1 MSQAT
6 RPNDRHI
13 IWSNQ
18 NLDVDDWREDYK
30 EFLEANELDDDPN
43 DEQALYEWME
53 ETNYDYLSDERV
65 NLNVQLS
72 QPIIVIGDIGR
83 WNGRVM
89 GYKDIPSGN
98 IRDCLYG
105 RENKESEMQGAYTT
119 EFGFRADTEKYAFV
133 LRCNPTRGDYNF
145 YCLCYVKEWLDK
157 HIEEAN
163 RDIRF
168 IDSHYKELFRIPDGE
183 RIIVTDRDGKTESYP
198 CRYIDNYHTEV
209 GCNLFHIC
217 EFAERME
224 QGGCTYA
231 PMEPPLPPMCYSVL
245 PSTGEVIQIDRWQ
258 KGYTATSFNDGNR
271 AENEAIKD
279 KFNEKLGVSKAQEQA
294 MLAGSMIRWDSIAA
308 KPKSYDE
315 NGKAIKP
322 KDYER

>member
-1 MSQAT
+1 
-6 RPNDRHI
+6 
-13 IWSNQ
+13 
-18 NLDVDDWREDYK
+18 
-30 EFLEANELDDDPN
+30 
-43 DEQALYEWME
+43 
-53 ETNYDYLSDERV
+53 
-65 NLNVQLS
+65 
-72 QPIIVIGDIGR
+72 
-83 WNGRVM
+83 
-89 GYKDIPSGN
+89 
-98 IRDCLYG
+98 
-105 RENKESEMQGAYTT
+105 MQGAYTT
-119 EFGFRADTEKYAFV
+119 EFGFRADTGKYAFV

-183 RIIVTDRDGKTESYP
+183 RIVVTDRDGKTESYP

-209 GCNLFHIC
+209 GRNLFHIC

-258 KGYTATSFNDGNR
+258 KGYTATRFNDGNR

>member
-1 MSQAT
+1 MTSRNNEHRKKGAQD
-6 RPNDRHI
+6 NDRFHT
-13 IWSNQ
+13 
-18 NLDVDDWREDYK
+18 
-30 EFLEANELDDDPN
+30 A
-43 DEQALYEWME
+43 
-53 ETNYDYLSDERV
+53 T
-65 NLNVQLS
+65 
-72 QPIIVIGDIGR
+72 
-83 WNGRVM
+83 
-89 GYKDIPSGN
+89 
-98 IRDCLYG
+98 
-105 RENKESEMQGAYTT
+105 
-119 EFGFRADTEKYAFV
+119 ADRSRTQ
-133 LRCNPTRGDYNF
+133 
-145 YCLCYVKEWLDK
+145 
-157 HIEEAN
+157 
-163 RDIRF
+163 

-198 CRYIDNYHTEV
+198 CRYIDDYHTEV
-209 GCNLFHIC
+209 GSNLFHIC

-231 PMEPPLPPMCYSVL
+231 PMEPPLPPMCYSIL

-258 KGYTATSFNDGNR
+258 KGYTATRFNDGNR

>member
-1 MSQAT
+1 MDDVINALRSEEYGLLQSRSQMV
-6 RPNDRHI
+6 R
-13 IWSNQ
+13 
-18 NLDVDDWREDYK
+18 
-30 EFLEANELDDDPN
+30 
-43 DEQALYEWME
+43 
-53 ETNYDYLSDERV
+53 
-65 NLNVQLS
+65 
-72 QPIIVIGDIGR
+72 
-83 WNGRVM
+83 
-89 GYKDIPSGN
+89 
-98 IRDCLYG
+98 YG

-183 RIIVTDRDGKTESYP
+183 RIVVTDRDGKTESYP

-209 GCNLFHIC
+209 GRNLFHIC

-224 QGGCTYA
+224 QSGCTYA
-231 PMEPPLPPMCYSVL
+231 PMEPPLPPMCYSIL

>member
-1 MSQAT
+1 MNQQKTVESRVLSILKDCPRARFDDMILIMHYYNRYAT
-6 RPNDRHI
+6 
-13 IWSNQ
+13 
-18 NLDVDDWREDYK
+18 
-30 EFLEANELDDDPN
+30 
-43 DEQALYEWME
+43 
-53 ETNYDYLSDERV
+53 
-65 NLNVQLS
+65 
-72 QPIIVIGDIGR
+72 
-83 WNGRVM
+83 
-89 GYKDIPSGN
+89 
-98 IRDCLYG
+98 
-105 RENKESEMQGAYTT
+105 
-119 EFGFRADTEKYAFV
+119 
-133 LRCNPTRGDYNF
+133 
-145 YCLCYVKEWLDK
+145 YVKEWLDK

-209 GCNLFHIC
+209 GRNLFHIC

-231 PMEPPLPPMCYSVL
+231 PMEPPLPPMCYSIL

>member
-1 MSQAT
+1 M
-6 RPNDRHI
+6 
-13 IWSNQ
+13 
-18 NLDVDDWREDYK
+18 K
-30 EFLEANELDDDPN
+30 
-43 DEQALYEWME
+43 
-53 ETNYDYLSDERV
+53 
-65 NLNVQLS
+65 
-72 QPIIVIGDIGR
+72 
-83 WNGRVM
+83 
-89 GYKDIPSGN
+89 GN
-98 IRDCLYG
+98 
-105 RENKESEMQGAYTT
+105 YTT
-119 EFGFRADTEKYAFV
+119 EFGFRADSEKYAFL
-133 LRCNPTRGDYNF
+133 LRCIPVQGDYNF
-145 YCLCYVKEWLDK
+145 YCFCYVRKWLDK

-183 RIIVTDRDGKTESYP
+183 HIIVTDRYGKMKSYP
-198 CRYIDNYHTEV
+198 CRYIDDYHLEV

-231 PMEPPLPPMCYSVL
+231 PMEPPLPPMCYSIL

>member
-1 MSQAT
+1 MADFTLRPMTIPERKYSYAQSSQLQGQTGNIGHLRGDFGSNDNLFYTTWFDA
-6 RPNDRHI
+6 RPQLKSD
-13 IWSNQ
+13 
-18 NLDVDDWREDYK
+18 
-30 EFLEANELDDDPN
+30 EFKQDLDDVIN
-43 DEQALYEWME
+43 AMRSE
-53 ETNYDYLSDERV
+53 EYGLLQNSVAMR
-65 NLNVQLS
+65 S
-72 QPIIVIGDIGR
+72 FGR
-83 WNGRVM
+83 AN
-89 GYKDIPSGN
+89 KD
-98 IRDCLYG
+98 
-105 RENKESEMQGAYTT
+105 SEMQGNYTT
-119 EFGFRADTEKYAFV
+119 EFGFRADTEKYAFL
-133 LRCNPTRGDYNF
+133 LRCIPVRGDYNF
-145 YCLCYVKEWLDK
+145 YCFCYVKEWLDK

-198 CRYIDNYHTEV
+198 CRYIDSYHTEV
-209 GCNLFHIC
+209 GRNLFHIC

-279 KFNEKLGVSKAQEQA
+279 KFNEKLGVTKAQEQA

-315 NGKAIKP
+315 NGKAIKS

>member
-1 MSQAT
+1 M
-6 RPNDRHI
+6 
-13 IWSNQ
+13 
-18 NLDVDDWREDYK
+18 
-30 EFLEANELDDDPN
+30 
-43 DEQALYEWME
+43 
-53 ETNYDYLSDERV
+53 
-65 NLNVQLS
+65 
-72 QPIIVIGDIGR
+72 
-83 WNGRVM
+83 
-89 GYKDIPSGN
+89 
-98 IRDCLYG
+98 
-105 RENKESEMQGAYTT
+105 
-119 EFGFRADTEKYAFV
+119 
-133 LRCNPTRGDYNF
+133 
-145 YCLCYVKEWLDK
+145 
-157 HIEEAN
+157 
-163 RDIRF
+163 
-168 IDSHYKELFRIPDGE
+168 
-183 RIIVTDRDGKTESYP
+183 TDRDGKTESYL

-209 GCNLFHIC
+209 GRNLFHIC

-231 PMEPPLPPMCYSVL
+231 PMEPPLPPMCYSIL

-315 NGKAIKP
+315 NGKAIKS